1 MTFKCAYQFVLLEMS
16 PKVLIHVPYG
26 GKISREKTFATFA
39 TFAVMWLFAKVFSAL
54 ILHSVGIYY
63 STNRDKFDL
72 IPISLLIQVFQ
83 ELNLKAYD
91 LNVDNLDVHAVS
103 LSYTRVSYCCFQT
116 PLKSLSLRRGLGMRL

>member
-16 PKVLIHVPYG
+16 PKVLIHVPYIYS
-26 GKISREKTFATFA
+26 GKISRKKTFATFA

-63 STNRDKFDL
+63 STNCDKFDL

-103 LSYTRVSYCCFQT
+103 L
-116 PLKSLSLRRGLGMRL
+116 LSESVV